1 MNRERR
7 RDSRPQSLNLLD
19 FVVVDERGRHGEY
32 TMARTLNVS
41 KGGILMETHLALE
54 RGQKV
59 IITLELK
66 NTLVDIMGRVAYSAF
81 IHPRYR
87 YGIEFFYVSEADQKL
102 LDAYVDAFQAFA
114 HPQGDLQH
122 LTA

>member
-59 IITLELK
+59 MITLELK
-66 NTLVDIMGRVAYSAF
+66 NTLVDIMGRVACREIGRASC
-81 IHPRYR
+81 RER
-87 YGIEFFYVSEADQKL
+87 V
-102 LDAYVDAFQAFA
+102 
-114 HPQGDLQH
+114 
-122 LTA
+122 